1 MMHFLRSVS
10 RGLRLRSSVSIPSIV
25 VTVVNIWHLTASIW
39 MILIYITPFQQMKS
53 SFRSTIDDIKSQ
65 VRESGGSLTKLPNE
79 YRTRLLYDWLKR
91 NLPKHLG
98 VWVID
103 APGRSNEVNVYT
115 IGSPDGKGNSDRSRV
130 RNSKAARMPER
141 VKKWKR
147 DRFGVREKI

>member
-1 MMHFLRSVS
+1 M
-10 RGLRLRSSVSIPSIV
+10 RSS
-25 VTVVNIWHLTASIW
+25 
-39 MILIYITPFQQMKS
+39 FQL
-53 SFRSTIDDIKSQ
+53 TIDDIKKQ
-65 VRESGGSLTKLPNE
+65 VRESGGSLTKLPTPD
-79 YRTRLLYDWLKR
+79 RAQKLYDWLKDK
-91 NLPKHLG
+91 LPRHLD
-98 VWVID
+98 VWIID